1 MNTALEE
8 TALGVRSNRPPC
20 FVLGIE
26 TQIGVGVVRELGRA
40 GVRVIGLANRKH
52 SIGLSSRYLERGIVT
67 GPARDDSLVSRIREL
82 GEEYGGA
89 VLLAISETDLAWLIS
104 NRSEFGQVKVVA
116 PEAETFRRVLDKA
129 RTLELAEKAGI
140 RTPRTHAP
148 KSIDEWRS
156 ACAAIRYPVVV
167 KWADPMLAMPQLRA
181 HKLPLLK
188 LEFAANASELQEI
201 GNRFAPAGIWP
212 LIQEYCPG
220 RGLGQFFFMHK
231 GEAVRRF
238 QHLRIAEWPPE
249 GGFSSVC
256 DAVPLTQHQDLQE
269 RSIALLNA
277 IGWEGCAM
285 VEYRLDDR
293 SGEAALMEVN
303 GRFWGSF
310 PLAVQAGAGFAT
322 LSYYLQG
329 LDEPLPPLQPLQNG
343 LRCRMVATEV
353 KRLVRI
359 LLQRKQIRDP
369 FYEVRPAHELWRFV
383 SDFFRKNTCYYLFDR
398 RDPGP
403 LLADLRNYLLRPF
416 RR

>member
-8 TALGVRSNRPPC
+8 TALGVRPNRPPC

-52 SIGLSSRYLERGIVT
+52 SIGLSSRYLERGIVA

-104 NRSEFGQVKVVA
+104 NRGEFGQVKVVA

-129 RTLELAEKAGI
+129 RTLELAKKAGI
-140 RTPRTHAP
+140 RTPMTHAP
-148 KSIDEWRS
+148 RSIDEWRS

-220 RGLGQFFFMHK
+220 RGLGQFFFMRK

-285 VEYRLDDR
+285 VEYRLDDK

-383 SDFFRKNTCYYLFDR
+383 SDFFRRNTCYYLYDR